1 MPPKYGAAA
10 TAATI
15 GAAAVSKPSR
25 LELDGKKWLVEYF
38 KGNPSIEISE
48 TENNHSI
55 YVYRCEGST
64 IIVK

>member
-15 GAAAVSKPSR
+15 GAASSKPSK

-48 TENNHSI
+48 TENNHSVYI
-55 YVYRCEGST
+55 YRCEGST